1 VAKTSLLSGTKSV
14 EARGTEAT
22 PFPVLIIERNR
33 DPIATLGNHTY
44 RYVHAASGRS
54 TTKFLLRVKEGYT
67 LEV

>member
-14 EARGTEAT
+14 EARVMEVI
-22 PFPVLIIERNR
+22 PFPVLILERNR
-33 DPIATLGNHTY
+33 DSIPTLGNHTY

-54 TTKFLLRVKEGYT
+54 TTRFLLRVKEGHT